1 MASASD
7 ANSGV
12 AGAIVSAGDRDPV
25 TGPTPEQG
33 PVPGAFRLPRY
44 PWSAAAALG
53 RTLAVAVAIGLALPC
68 STGAQ
73 SVPAFSGRYR
83 FVLTVAPSC
92 PASMQVGPL
101 SILMDVTEATVSA
114 GLEVSGRPASPSQTA
129 DNGRFELLRLGS
141 RIHGPFGARTD
152 KLGLDTEGVYR
163 VWMEIMVDGAIA
175 TASSG
180 RARASGT
187 AFGEVELSLASDPTG
202 NPVGGGTG
210 NCGFATPGHQW
221 SLEPA

>member
-1 MASASD
+1 MALGSS
-7 ANSGV
+7 
-12 AGAIVSAGDRDPV
+12 
-25 TGPTPEQG
+25 Q
-33 PVPGAFRLPRY
+33 
-44 PWSAAAALG
+44 AAAA
-53 RTLAVAVAIGLALPC
+53 AKSVAIALGLALALPTW
-68 STGAQ
+68 TGAQ

-92 PASMQVGPL
+92 PSSMQVGPL

-114 GLEVSGRPASPSQTA
+114 GLEVSGKPASPSQTA
-129 DNGRFELLRLGS
+129 DNGRFELLRQGS

-163 VWMEIMVDGAIA
+163 VWMEIMTDGAIS
-175 TASSG
+175 TSSSG

-187 AFGEVELSLASDPTG
+187 AFGEVELSLRSDPTG
-202 NPVGGGTG
+202 EPVGGGTG

>member
-1 MASASD
+1 M
-7 ANSGV
+7 
-12 AGAIVSAGDRDPV
+12 AIVSAADRDPV
-25 TGPTPEQG
+25 PGPRAHEG
-33 PVPGAFRLPRY
+33 PVTGALRFRRY
-44 PWSAAAALG
+44 PWPVTAAS
-53 RTLAVAVAIGLALPC
+53 RIRRSVAVALALALGLALALPTA
-68 STGAQ
+68 TGAQ

-92 PASMQVGPL
+92 PSSMQVGPL
-101 SILMDVTEATVSA
+101 SILMDVTEAPVSA
-114 GLEVSGRPASPSQTA
+114 GQEVSGKPASPSQTP
-129 DNGRFELLRLGS
+129 DNGRFELLRLAS

-163 VWMEIMVDGAIA
+163 VWMEIMIDGAIA
-175 TASSG
+175 TSTSG

-202 NPVGGGTG
+202 DPVGGGTG
-210 NCGFATPGHQW
+210 NCGFATGGHQW